1 MALTRLMCTFR
12 VERHLLGVDI
22 GRVQEILRAQPLTR
36 VPLAPAEVAG
46 LLNLRGQI
54 VPALELRQRL
64 GLPPR
69 PPGAEP
75 HNVVLR
81 SEEGSVSLLVDDIG
95 DILEAPP
102 SAYEPLP
109 EHLRGP
115 LRELL
120 LGVYKLPTGLLLELS
135 ADAALTLPQP

>member
-1 MALTRLMCTFR
+1 MARLICTFR

-22 GRVQEILRAQPLTR
+22 GRVQEILRARPLTR
-36 VPLAPAEVAG
+36 VPLAPPEVAG

-69 PPGAEP
+69 PHGAEP

-81 SEEGSVSLLVDDIG
+81 GEEGAVSLLVDDIG
-95 DILEAPP
+95 DILEVPP